1 MSKVFKM
8 NFVNK
13 NIVDNSLQQITLKK
27 KIFFSGVGVH
37 NGRAVSMSIEPAK
50 VNTGIIFERTDVN
63 NNNKIKA
70 VIDNVVESSLC
81 TKIKNEN
88 GVSVS
93 TIEHLMATFNAF
105 GIDNAIVK
113 INSSEL
119 PALDGS
125 SYEYVKKI
133 INSGMKAQHQE
144 KKVFK
149 ILKKVEVK
157 NGNRFISI
165 SPSDDL
171 TINISINYPNTIIG
185 HSKYFYEH
193 SKDNFIKKLSLAR
206 TYTLFEDIEKMRTAG
221 LAIGGNLNNA
231 IVVDKHKILNPNGL
245 RMEKEFVKHKTLDCI
260 GDFYLL
266 GMPLVGTI
274 NCFAPGHNLN
284 QLLIKEILRNKE
296 NYTIKDTV
304 TKKQPNNF
312 FDLVDEYDAPQNATC
327 VA

>member
-1 MSKVFKM
+1 
-8 NFVNK
+8 
-13 NIVDNSLQQITLKK
+13 
-27 KIFFSGVGVH
+27 
-37 NGRAVSMSIEPAK
+37 MSIEPSN
-50 VNTGIIFERTDVN
+50 VNSGIVFVRTDIK

-70 VIDNVVESSLC
+70 IIDNVVESSLC
-81 TKIKNEN
+81 TKIENES

-105 GIDNAIVK
+105 GIDNIVVK

-133 INSGMKAQHQE
+133 ANTGIKIQNHLKR
-144 KKVFK
+144 VFK

-165 SPSDDL
+165 SPSDEFS
-171 TINISINYPNTIIG
+171 INISISYPKTIIG
-185 HSKYFYEH
+185 HSQYLYNH
-193 SKDNFIKKLSLAR
+193 SKVNFIKNLSMAR

-231 IVVDKHKILNPNGL
+231 IVVDKNKILNPDGL
-245 RMEKEFVKHKTLDCI
+245 RIENEFVKHKTLDCI
-260 GDFYLL
+260 GDLYLL
-266 GMPLVGTI
+266 GMPLIGKI
-274 NCFAPGHNLN
+274 DCFAPGHNLN
-284 QLLIKEILRNKE
+284 QLLIKEILKKKE
-296 NYTIKDTV
+296 NYTIDIV
-304 TKKQPNNF
+304 SNKQPNNF
-312 FDLVDEYDAPQNATC
+312 FDLVDKNESPQSITC